1 MSSELCVNDVCI
13 AQWCPERVY
22 FDLLCST
29 LIQRGVPG
37 SELEPY
43 NFKGRHATRAT
54 SSEFPLSDEARKLY
68 QVATGSTLVT
78 WSEAVRWVEEQGRHE
93 ESVVFNQLYTFA
105 WVRPE
110 TVGKKPGTANDRFT
124 PKTRQMEAR
133 NNLYDLAHVAQLLNP
148 IRHVHPTTE

>member
-13 AQWCPERVY
+13 AQWCPAQAY
-22 FDLLCST
+22 FDLLTTT
-29 LIQRGVPG
+29 LIQRGVPK
-37 SELEPY
+37 SELDAY
-43 NFKGRHATRAT
+43 SFRGRHTTRAT

-110 TVGKKPGTANDRFT
+110 TPGNKTGTADDRFT

-133 NNLYDLAHVAQLLNP
+133 NNLYDLAHVALLLNP
-148 IRHVHPTTE
+148 PRPQHMTNE